1 MRALIS
7 IDHIALCLLAVWAVF
22 FAVIQTDQCFSVPSM
37 VPDHIRIRTIKQAR
51 PWEIFHVIVASCEV
65 FLVLGHSPGFQ
76 DSAILFIHSSQ
87 KYRLAYSAIRSASA
101 IPS

>member
-7 IDHIALCLLAVWAVF
+7 IDHIALCLLAVRTMSL
-22 FAVIQTDQCFSVPSM
+22 AVIQADHCFSVPSM
-37 VPDHIRIRTIKQAR
+37 ISDHIRIRTIKQAR
-51 PWEIFHVIVASCEV
+51 PWKIFHVVVASREV
-65 FLVLGHSPGFQ
+65 FVMLGLPPGFQ
-76 DSAILFIHSSQ
+76 DLAVLLIHRTQ

>member
-7 IDHIALCLLAVWAVF
+7 IDHIAVCLLAVWTVSL
-22 FAVIQTDQCFSVPSM
+22 AVIQTDQCFSVPSM